1 MLEKYRPRRAEMMT
15 PASIAA
21 DGEIRILTRACIAE
35 LPPKQRRAI
44 ILWLDGFSHA
54 EIAAKGGCTESQS
67 KQRVYDAKESLR
79 ANPSTPRL

>member
-1 MLEKYRPRRAEMMT
+1 MTT

-54 EIAAKGGCTESQS
+54 EIAAKEGCTESQS
-67 KQRVYDAKESLR
+67 WKRVYDAKMSLR
-79 ANPSTPRL
+79 ASPNIPSL